1 MADYKYTP
9 ADFKSDQEVRW
20 CPGCGDHAILSAV
33 QRALPEIADALDTPH
48 NLFTFV
54 SGIGCSS
61 RFIYYMKT
69 YGFHSVHGR
78 ANAVATGVKTAN
90 PRLSVWVTTGD
101 GDSLAIGGNHFIH
114 AIRRNV
120 DLNVILFNN
129 EIYGLTKGQYSP
141 TSKLGKITKT
151 SPYGTVEKP
160 FNPGE
165 LVIGAKGTFFARTID
180 MEVALSKECMI
191 AAARHTGMSVIEAL
205 QNCVIF
211 NDKTHADFAADKAT
225 RAERTVTLRHGEK
238 MLFGANNEKGIVF
251 ENMKLKVVT
260 VGQDGYT
267 LDDVLTHDAHERDTT
282 LHSMLAAM
290 KYPDYPVALGV
301 IRSVEDDSVYDR
313 AVEKQVEEVN
323 SLRGR
328 PAPLG
333 SHLGGGIVPQPGS
346 RHPDNETADPFPGS
360 AVRFGK
366 REGSRQ
372 EGGVSADGGPPQPG
386 INRHWPICGRY
397 SPAGAAYWRSPDCQP
412 CRMPHPAASSAAVVE
427 RRGGIDH
434 RPVPGFGNQH
444 PASQPDVPM
453 ADVLG
458 RGSDVGE
465 TLQRRAS
472 GSVPKSFGRFFRKK
486 FNSGADFSGRKLW
499 K

>member
-1 MADYKYTP
+1 MAEYKYTP

-20 CPGCGDHAILSAV
+20 CPGCGDHAILNAV
-33 QRALPEIADALDTPH
+33 QRALPEIADATDTPH
-48 NLFTFV
+48 NMFTFV

-78 ANAVATGVKTAN
+78 ANAVATGVKVAN
-90 PRLSVWVTTGD
+90 PRLNVWVTTGD

-165 LVIGAKGTFFARTID
+165 LVIGAKGTFFARSVD
-180 MEVALSKECMI
+180 MEVGLSKECMV
-191 AAARHTGMSVIEAL
+191 AAAMHKGMSVVEVL

-211 NDKTHADFAADKAT
+211 NDKTHGEFAADKAT

-238 MLFGANNEKGIVF
+238 MLFGADKQKGIVF

-260 VGQDGYT
+260 VGEDGYT
-267 LDDVLTHDAHERDTT
+267 LDDVLTHDAHQRDTT

-301 IRSVEDDSVYDR
+301 IRAVEDATVYDR
-313 AVEKQVEEVN
+313 EVARQVEEVKDQ
-323 SLRGR
+323 SKI
-328 PAPLG
+328 
-333 SHLGGGIVPQPGS
+333 H
-346 RHPDNETADPFPGS
+346 
-360 AVRFGK
+360 
-366 REGSRQ
+366 
-372 EGGVSADGGPPQPG
+372 
-386 INRHWPICGRY
+386 
-397 SPAGAAYWRSPDCQP
+397 
-412 CRMPHPAASSAAVVE
+412 
-427 RRGGIDH
+427 
-434 RPVPGFGNQH
+434 
-444 PASQPDVPM
+444 
-453 ADVLG
+453 
-458 RGSDVGE
+458 
-465 TLQRRAS
+465 
-472 GSVPKSFGRFFRKK
+472 SVDELLH
-486 FNSGADFSGRKLW
+486 SGATW
-499 K
+499 EIE

>member
-1 MADYKYTP
+1 M
-9 ADFKSDQEVRW
+9 
-20 CPGCGDHAILSAV
+20 
-33 QRALPEIADALDTPH
+33 
-48 NLFTFV
+48 
-54 SGIGCSS
+54 
-61 RFIYYMKT
+61 
-69 YGFHSVHGR
+69 
-78 ANAVATGVKTAN
+78 
-90 PRLSVWVTTGD
+90 
-101 GDSLAIGGNHFIH
+101 
-114 AIRRNV
+114 

-211 NDKTHADFAADKAT
+211 NDKTHADFAAYKAT

-313 AVEKQVEEVN
+313 AVEKQVEEV
-323 SLRGR
+323 
-328 PAPLG
+328 
-333 SHLGGGIVPQPGS
+333 
-346 RHPDNETADPFPGS
+346 
-360 AVRFGK
+360 K
-366 REGSRQ
+366 
-372 EGGVSADGGPPQPG
+372 
-386 INRHWPICGRY
+386 
-397 SPAGAAYWRSPDCQP
+397 
-412 CRMPHPAASSAAVVE
+412 AASKIHCVDDLL
-427 RRGGIDH
+427 R
-434 RPVPGFGNQH
+434 
-444 PASQPDVPM
+444 
-453 ADVLG
+453 
-458 RGSDVGE
+458 
-465 TLQRRAS
+465 
-472 GSVPKSFGRFFRKK
+472 
-486 FNSGADFSGRKLW
+486 SGATW
-499 K
+499 EVE